1 MRMARDISIII
12 EEETMKQLMILLTA
26 LVIFQACKDD
36 PETGFR
42 AGSGQGLED
51 AGTQS
56 VVLDLG
62 YTVSAE
68 TVISLYIGGDASLDG
83 DYTTQSSSSNYN
95 SSSETFSL
103 TVKKGESSAT
113 LKFDIIDDTQIEP
126 GKEVIYFQ
134 VASIGGGESSLDHST
149 YTYEILDND
158 SIPASGMQ
166 TDLAWNIGEG
176 ISIDRVNFDLYL
188 AHNVVITG
196 NEISQSELVDTI
208 QSVHPEGFE
217 NFILSTALPDGE
229 YYLVFRYTTG
239 TSDVELF
246 LTLSQSSSIRP
257 LHGVF
262 SEDYAGKDIYYGPIV
277 KKNSRF
283 NYRAAADESDT
294 PLFSLESA
302 RFFTGR

>member
-1 MRMARDISIII
+1 
-12 EEETMKQLMILLTA
+12 MKRLMILIA
-26 LVIFQACKDD
+26 GLVVLQACKEDD

-42 AGSGQGLED
+42 AGSGQGYED
-51 AGTQS
+51 AGKQS

-83 DYTTQSSSSNYN
+83 DYTAQSNSTNYN
-95 SSSETFSL
+95 STAETFGL

-113 LKFDIIDDTQIEP
+113 LSFDIIDDTQIEP

-134 VASIGGGESSLDHST
+134 VASIGGSESSLDHGT

-158 SIPASGMQ
+158 SIPASGLQ

-176 ISIDRVNFDLYL
+176 ISIDQVNFDLYL

-196 NEISQSELVDTI
+196 QEISQSELIDAV
-208 QSVHPEGFE
+208 QSAHPSGFE
-217 NFILSTALPDGE
+217 SFILSAALPDEE
-229 YYLVFRYTTG
+229 YYLAFRYTKG

-246 LTLSQSSSIRP
+246 LTLSQGKSIRS

-262 SEDYAGKDIYYGPIV
+262 PEDYAGKDIYYGPII
-277 KKNSRF
+277 KKSSQF
-283 NYRAAADESDT
+283 NYRSAESEDGT
-294 PLFSLESA
+294 LPFSLERA
-302 RFFTGR
+302 QFFTGL